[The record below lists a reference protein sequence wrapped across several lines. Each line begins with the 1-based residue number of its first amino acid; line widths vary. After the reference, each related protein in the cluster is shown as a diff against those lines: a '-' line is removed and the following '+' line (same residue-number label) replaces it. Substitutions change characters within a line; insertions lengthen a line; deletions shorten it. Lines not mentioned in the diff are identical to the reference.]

1 MRDLQNDLVSVYGL
15 GTQLAG
21 WSLTNAVSC
30 SADGGVIVGNGTDPA
45 GNPEGWIARL
55 DPPQV
60 SNTQVNG
67 GATQRSRVTDISVS
81 FSTQVSFATTP
92 GAAFTLTRN
101 SDGIA
106 VGFTAT
112 ANVVGGVTV
121 VTLNAF
127 TGSATE
133 FGSLADGR
141 YTLTALAS
149 QISASGQQMASD
161 YQFGDTQGL
170 FRMFGDVNGDQ
181 TVNGFDFGF
190 FKNAFGTQAG
200 DPNYL
205 SYLDFNGDGVING
218 FDFGQFRTRFGT
230 QLP

>member
-1 MRDLQNDLVSVYGL
+1 
-15 GTQLAG
+15 
-21 WSLTNAVSC
+21 
-30 SADGGVIVGNGTDPA
+30 
-45 GNPEGWIARL
+45 
-55 DPPQV
+55 
-60 SNTQVNG
+60 
-67 GATQRSRVTDISVS
+67 
-81 FSTQVSFATTP
+81 
-92 GAAFTLTRN
+92 
-101 SDGIA
+101 
-106 VGFTAT
+106 
-112 ANVVGGVTV
+112 